1 MFSLIIIVHEIGH
14 VLMGILFK
22 WKIEKIII
30 LPFGAL
36 TIFNEDLNRKLKE
49 EFLIAIMGPMFQ
61 ILFTFFLYYLGVQ
74 NAVYYSIS
82 ILCFNLLPIVPLDGS
97 KLLNVFL
104 NKITSFKRSH
114 VFIIMISF
122 LTMFMVII
130 NTDFNL
136 IFILILVFL
145 FMRVFSEIKN
155 HDSLFN
161 RFLLERY
168 LKSYRFKK
176 IKKINSQDVRK
187 MERDYTHLFYDGF
200 KYVSEREVLKKRFD
214 FKGRL

>member
-61 ILFTFFLYYLGVQ
+61 ILFTFVLYYLGVQ

-187 MERDYTHLFYDGF
+187 MKRDYTHLFYDEF

-214 FKGRL
+214 FKGKL